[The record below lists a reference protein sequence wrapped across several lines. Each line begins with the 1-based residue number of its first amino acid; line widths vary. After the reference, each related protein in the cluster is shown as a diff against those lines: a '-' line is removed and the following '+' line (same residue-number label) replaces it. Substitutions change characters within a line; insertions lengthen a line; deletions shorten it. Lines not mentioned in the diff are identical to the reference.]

1 MVFISFDLMLIRHR
15 ALNPSI
21 SVLERKSI
29 LLRLSPIK
37 LFLTSNELNLA
48 PLTDPGRGVERSRK
62 MKENM
67 SWRVK
72 TSTFWWWLIQNPQ
85 NKYFDYKALCL
96 FHSELFV
103 VTLVLIRYGRIECR
117 RCSDAPVW
125 VKNTG
130 IVLHVLFLD
139 SSAKHLPR
147 LCSLYLAWIL
157 SHQQMLKSRKC
168 FYFLSQH
175 KFPFNRNPPKK
186 QTDDGF
192 W

>member
-1 MVFISFDLMLIRHR
+1 MLI

-21 SVLERKSI
+21 SVLKRKSV

-37 LFLTSNELNLA
+37 QFLTSNELNLA
-48 PLTDPGRGVERSRK
+48 LLTDLGRGVERNRK
-62 MKENM
+62 KEENM

-72 TSTFWWWLIQNPQ
+72 TSTFWFWLTHNPQ
-85 NKYFDYKALCL
+85 NKYFDCKALCL

-103 VTLVLIRYGRIECR
+103 ATLVLIRYGRVECS

-125 VKNTG
+125 VNNTD

-139 SSAKHLPR
+139 LSAKHLPR
-147 LCSLYLAWIL
+147 LCSLYQAWIL
-157 SHQQMLKSRKC
+157 SQQQVLKSRKC

-175 KFPFNRNPPKK
+175 KFPFNCNSPKK
-186 QTDDGF
+186 TN
-192 W
+192 WWWILIN